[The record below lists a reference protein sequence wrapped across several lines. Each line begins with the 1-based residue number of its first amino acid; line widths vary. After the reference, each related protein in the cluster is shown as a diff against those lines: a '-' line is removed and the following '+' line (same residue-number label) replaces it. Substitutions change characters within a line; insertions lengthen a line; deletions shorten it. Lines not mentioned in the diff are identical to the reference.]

1 MLAVTYYISM
11 NEQMTEIKIS
21 ASLEDYLEA
30 LYVIIKAKQG
40 VRAVDVARQLNVKKS
55 SVTKALKTLSLKG
68 LVNYEKY
75 DVISLTEDGKKLAK
89 RIADKHEI
97 LLKFFTNILGAE
109 KDKSVDSACKI
120 EHVISDELLERLI
133 AFIQFC
139 AKPENKEFI
148 NKFKSNL

>member
-1 MLAVTYYISM
+1 MLGIPYNIRIM
-11 NEQMTEIKIS
+11 KQMTEIKIS

-30 LYVIIKAKQG
+30 LYMIIEAKQG

-55 SVTKALKTLSLKG
+55 SVTEALKALSSKG

-75 DVISLTEDGKKLAK
+75 DVISLTENGKKMAK
-89 RIADKHEI
+89 KIADKHEI
-97 LLKFFTNILGAE
+97 LLNFFTNILGAE
-109 KDKSVDSACKI
+109 QNNSVESACKI

-139 AKPENKEFI
+139 AKSENKEFI
-148 NKFKSNL
+148 SNFKKSL